1 MKKALPVAGLLL
13 LMLLGV
19 GLVARPDLVAMPG
32 VNAPNTAVIIH
43 ESGVNKPLSFAM
55 VEVLAKAPSLG
66 INVWD
71 QGILGKNKQPS
82 KEAQP
87 FLEAAKGKD
96 LPVLVLRWPG
106 GSYTVKPCPTTLVDL
121 KKEVGQ

>member
-1 MKKALPVAGLLL
+1 MKKVLPVVGILL

-32 VNAPNTAVIIH
+32 VTAPNAAVIVY

-71 QGILGKNKQPS
+71 QNIVGKNKQPS

-87 FLEAAKGKD
+87 FLEAVKGKD

-121 KKEVGQ
+121 KKEIGQ